1 MCVRIAALSKQGY
14 QPPLMD
20 IIFIQDLRVDAIIG
34 IYEWERTTRQTIAVD
49 LEMGTDIRPAA
60 AGDDI
65 EKTASYKDVAKR
77 LSDFIE
83 HSEFLLVETLA
94 EEIASIVLGEFPVFW
109 VRVTVHKPGAVSVAR
124 DVGIIIERGEKR

>member
-1 MCVRIAALSKQGY
+1 MVW
-14 QPPLMD
+14 
-20 IIFIQDLRVDAIIG
+20 RVDAIIG